1 MGFMHSSKLWLPLAG
16 ILFLLL
22 PGASAAP
29 APAPT
34 PAAAPA
40 GQTALVTRVIDGDT
54 LDVTLEGRRERVR
67 LLGIDAP
74 EKRTEERPAE
84 PYEKE
89 ATGFVR
95 RLARGRQV
103 TLTPDPGHED
113 RDRYG
118 RLLRYVYLP
127 DGRCLNLELVCQ
139 GYARAYTRYRFTRQ
153 KEFRAC
159 EKEARERG
167 RGLWAPQ

>member
-1 MGFMHSSKLWLPLAG
+1 MHYSKHRLALAS
-16 ILFLLL
+16 ILTLLL
-22 PGASAAP
+22 PGAPAAP
-29 APAPT
+29 APGPP
-34 PAAAPA
+34 PATAPA
-40 GQTALVTRVIDGDT
+40 GETALVTRVIDGDT
-54 LDVTLEGRRERVR
+54 VDVTIGGRRERVR

-74 EKRTEERPAE
+74 ERRTEERPAE
-84 PYEKE
+84 PFEKE
-89 ATGFVR
+89 ATDFAR

-103 TLTPDPGHED
+103 TLATDPGHED

-127 DGRCLNLELVCQ
+127 DGRFLNLELVCQ

-159 EKEARERG
+159 EKEARSHG
-167 RGLWAPQ
+167 RGMWAPR

>member
-1 MGFMHSSKLWLPLAG
+1 VTSPANRLALIG
-16 ILFLLL
+16 VLSHLLL
-22 PGASAAP
+22 GASPAPAPGPAP
-29 APAPT
+29 APAPRGE
-34 PAAAPA
+34 A
-40 GQTALVTRVIDGDT
+40 ALVTRVIDGDT
-54 LDVTLEGRRERVR
+54 LEVTLGGRREHVR

-84 PYEKE
+84 PFEKE
-89 ATGFVR
+89 ATALAR

-103 TLTPDPGHED
+103 TLTTDPGHED
-113 RDRYG
+113 RDQYG

-159 EKEARERG
+159 EKGARAQG
-167 RGLWAPQ
+167 RGMWAPR